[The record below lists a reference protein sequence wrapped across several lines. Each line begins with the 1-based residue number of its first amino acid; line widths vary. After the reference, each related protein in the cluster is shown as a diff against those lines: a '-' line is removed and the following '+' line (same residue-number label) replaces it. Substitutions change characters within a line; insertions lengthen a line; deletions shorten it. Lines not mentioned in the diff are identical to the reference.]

1 MLSKTSIRP
10 LQTKT
15 TSSTRLWR
23 TTGTSFST
31 FGSPSK
37 SWCRRR
43 KIKTPASRKTITA
56 KVNPTRSAGT
66 PAGSITAIRA
76 ELFVIMQ
83 TSYRCF
89 QSVAPTHLWDFP
101 MPLKNGSPV
110 PRRRESA
117 RAPGCAQTNGVP
129 RRKRIPD
136 QISTSKNRA
145 HHATVGAQSRAV
157 RSR

>member
-23 TTGTSFST
+23 ATGTSFST
-31 FGSPSK
+31 FGSRSK
-37 SWCRRR
+37 SWCRLR
-43 KIKTPASRKTITA
+43 KMKTPASKNTITA
-56 KVNPTRSAGT
+56 KVNPTRSVAR
-66 PAGSITAIRA
+66 PACAIAAIRK
-76 ELFVIMQ
+76 ELFIVMHLI
-83 TSYRCF
+83 YRCF
-89 QSVAPTHLWDFP
+89 QSVAPGHLWGFR
-101 MPLKNGSPV
+101 MPLKNGSRV

-129 RRKRIPD
+129 RRKRIR
-136 QISTSKNRA
+136 IRANSKNRA
-145 HHATVGAQSRAV
+145 HHTTVGAQGCAV